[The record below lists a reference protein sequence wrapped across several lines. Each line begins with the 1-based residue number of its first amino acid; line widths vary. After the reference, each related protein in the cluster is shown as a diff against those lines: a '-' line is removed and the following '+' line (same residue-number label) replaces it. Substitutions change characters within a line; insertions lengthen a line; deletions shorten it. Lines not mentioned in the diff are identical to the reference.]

1 MTLYNNLISI
11 IIDNID
17 ISFSL
22 HSSRSSHID
31 SQKSCA
37 ESNLRQQKSI
47 SMHFIQFIFK
57 TIIKQI
63 YSKTLESNSS
73 SKKKNMSTKKMRNK
87 SDYLSRQTSYK
98 TSFNIY
104 KMIEMILISKWC
116 FAWHLSSSYNRVNL
130 HEIPGNH
137 YHSGNHK

>member
-57 TIIKQI
+57 IITKQI
-63 YSKTLESNSS
+63 YLKTLKSNSS
-73 SKKKNMSTKKMRNK
+73 SKKKNISITKTRNEL
-87 SDYLSRQTSYK
+87 DYFSWQIFYK
-98 TSFNIY
+98 TSFDIY
-104 KMIEMILISKWC
+104 KIIEMISISKRH
-116 FAWHLSSSYNRVNL
+116 FAWHLSNFYNRMNL
-130 HEIPGNH
+130 HEI
-137 YHSGNHK
+137 SENHK